1 MNYST
6 LTIDK
11 LVRWEGNPRPQASE
25 TVRSELKASIAD
37 KGVIMPLIVREKDGS
52 AGIYEVIGGDT
63 RRDIVSELVAEGLW
77 DATREIPV
85 DIRNDLVGD
94 DVAALDI
101 AVSNNI
107 HVPMHP
113 MDQFYAFNQ
122 LVEMGR
128 DIQQV
133 ANAYGVSQ
141 RVVEQRLSYAK
152 LDERARQLV
161 KNDQRDLDWAAA
173 MTMAS
178 DEEQDEMLREIEND
192 ARRYQSA
199 HEIRRRLDDDLIS
212 TSQALFDVTKVN
224 ATLVRKDLFD
234 PSGASYMKKSEFV
247 PLQEEALKELVAQR
261 ESEGWKKVSVVSHR
275 DFDRYKY
282 NDGVT
287 VKEMGEVIFVRTQ
300 SGAIVEHA
308 GLSLRVEERINN
320 ISDEDEDI
328 GSALF
333 GETAVEGN
341 EEEIEERKRIA
352 RAEITKDP
360 TYLEGRKTKRYIEV
374 SRAVISQAI
383 IMEDPRFAVASTV
396 AGFLMNSAPKLVEG
410 RVFSDLTEMDETNPA
425 RVIVERH
432 LDGMRQIMES
442 GNIDLSKPYIEV
454 VMSLLSLD
462 DQQLMTLLKTS
473 LAKRVATDLH
483 RSEML
488 FEAAMEVSEN
498 PLKTYWRPD
507 RAYLET
513 LSKES
518 LDALAKKILP
528 GRLYNKLTGSK
539 SDYIE
544 TIAQIVDDA
553 HDDGMRLGEEER
565 NILTSWA
572 PVSLGGVKENENNIF
587 SSDDE
592 EDDEAAAK
600 IFSDAA

>member
-25 TVRSELKASIAD
+25 TIRSELKASIAD
-37 KGVIMPLIVREKDGS
+37 KGVIMPLIVREKTDE

-63 RRDIVSELVAEGLW
+63 RRDIVSELVAEGHW
-77 DATREIPV
+77 DPAREIPV
-85 DIRNDLVGD
+85 DIRNELVGD

-178 DEEQDEMLREIEND
+178 SDEQDEMLREIESD
-192 ARRYQSA
+192 PRRYQNA

-234 PSGASYMKKSEFV
+234 PSGASYMKKSEFI
-247 PLQEEALKELVAQR
+247 PLQEEALRNLVAER
-261 ESEGWKKVSVVSHR
+261 EAEGWKKVNIVSHR
-275 DFDRYKY
+275 DFDLYKY

-287 VKEMGEVIFVRTQ
+287 EKALGEVFFVRTQ
-300 SGAIVEHA
+300 TGAVIEHA
-308 GLSLRVEERINN
+308 GLSLRVEERINSIN
-320 ISDEDEDI
+320 EEDDDI

-333 GETAVEGN
+333 GETTAEDNVD
-341 EEEIEERKRIA
+341 EIEERKRAA

-360 TYLEGRKTKRYIEV
+360 TYLEGRKTKRYVEV
-374 SRAVISQAI
+374 SRAIISQAI

-396 AGFLMNSAPKLVEG
+396 AGLLMNSAPKLVEG
-410 RVFSDLTEMDETNPA
+410 KVFSDLTEIDETNPA

-432 LDGMRQIMES
+432 LDGMRQIMEN
-442 GNIDLSKPYIEV
+442 GKIDLSKPYIEV
-454 VMSLLSLD
+454 VKDLLALD
-462 DQQLMTLLKTS
+462 DQQLMTLLKTA
-473 LAKRVATDLH
+473 LAKRVTTDLN
-483 RSEML
+483 RGEML
-488 FEAAMEVSEN
+488 FETALEVSEN
-498 PLKTYWRPD
+498 PLKAYWRPD

-513 LSKES
+513 LSKEG
-518 LDALAKKILP
+518 LDTLAKKILP

-539 SDYIE
+539 SDYVE
-544 TIAQIVDDA
+544 TIAQIIEDA
-553 HDDGMRLGEEER
+553 HEDGMRLGEEER
-565 NILTSWA
+565 NHLTSWA
-572 PVSLGGVKENENNIF
+572 PMSLGGMKENEDDIF
-587 SSDDE
+587 SSENE
-592 EDDEAAAK
+592 EDEAAEK
-600 IFSDAA
+600 IFSNAA